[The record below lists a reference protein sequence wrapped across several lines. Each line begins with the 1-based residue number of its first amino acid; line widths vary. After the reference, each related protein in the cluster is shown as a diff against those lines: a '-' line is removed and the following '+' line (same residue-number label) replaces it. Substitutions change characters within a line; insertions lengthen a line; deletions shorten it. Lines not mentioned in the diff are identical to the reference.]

1 MTSDAD
7 AEMAR
12 SYAGAPTNEADL
24 KKARISGEQAG
35 AVLDHEGGENPYGHD
50 VFDLR
55 TAWFDGFSTGRAKA
69 GDERSQHC

>member
-24 KKARISGEQAG
+24 ERARASGEQAG
-35 AVLDHEGGENPYGHD
+35 ADLDHEGGENPYGHD
-50 VFDLR
+50 VFDFQ
-55 TAWFDGFSTGRAKA
+55 TAWFDGFSSGRAKA
-69 GDERSQHC
+69 ADKRGEHN